1 MSLKSEMNALADQVR
16 RLCGKTG
23 TMTITA
29 MTNNLKGV
37 NAGGDSSGATAT
49 SPDVVSGKTFIGANG
64 SLETGSMTNN
74 GAVNKTLD
82 TSTKTYNI
90 PAGYHNGSGKVQ
102 IETQTKSVTP
112 TASAQ
117 TIYPDSGKVLS
128 AVTVAA
134 AGGRNVY
141 SGSITINS
149 ISQTSLTINTD
160 VSLSASDTFILYYSG
175 SGYDGYNADGMRSE
189 NFEFISN
196 AYKTPTDS
204 AVVVGSSSLTDNEG
218 SIENAI
224 NVFRDGTIS
233 FSGKQ
238 VSITSSHP
246 FAPSGSS
253 TNRTPAYSWILIK

>member
-90 PAGYHNGSGKVQ
+90 PAGYHNGGGKVQ

-112 TASAQ
+112 TSSAQ
-117 TIYPDSGKVLS
+117 TIYPDAGKVLS

-134 AGGRNVY
+134 AGGR
-141 SGSITINS
+141 SILTGAVIINS
-149 ISQTSLTINTD
+149 ASQTNLTINTG
-160 VSLSASDTFILYYSG
+160 VSLSTSDTFIMYYSG
-175 SGYDGYNADGMRSE
+175 QGYDGYNDG
-189 NFEFISN
+189 NFANITH

-204 AVVVGSSSLTDNEG
+204 GVISGNSNLTDNEG
-218 SIENAI
+218 NIESSIYIERRGT
-224 NVFRDGTIS
+224 VTFSGTQVTIS
-233 FSGKQ
+233 GGY
-238 VSITSSHP
+238 P
-246 FAPSGSS
+246 FVPSV
-253 TNRTPAYSWILIK
+253 NNQTPAYSWILIK

>member
-16 RLCGKTG
+16 RLSGKTG
-23 TMTITA
+23 KMTITA

-37 NAGGDSSGATAT
+37 TAGGGASGATAV
-49 SPDVVSGKTFIGANG
+49 SSDVIAGKTYVGANG
-64 SLETGSMTNN
+64 NLETGSMANN

-82 TSTKTYNI
+82 TTTKSYNI
-90 PAGYHNGSGKVQ
+90 PAGYHNGNGKVQ
-102 IETQTKSVTP
+102 LETQTKSVTP
-112 TASAQ
+112 SSSAQ
-117 TIYPDSGKVLS
+117 TVYPDSGKVLS

-149 ISQTSLTINTD
+149 ISQTSLTINTG

-175 SGYDGYNADGMRSE
+175 SGYDGYNSDGMYSE

-204 AVVVGSSSLTDNEG
+204 AVMVGSSSLTDNEG
-218 SIENAI
+218 NIENSI
-224 NVFRDGTIS
+224 NVFRNGTIS
-233 FSGKQ
+233 FSGNQ
-238 VSITSSHP
+238 VSITSRHP

-253 TNRTPAYSWILIK
+253 NNRTPAYSWVLIK

>member
-37 NAGGDSSGATAT
+37 NAGGNSSGATAT

-64 SLETGSMTNN
+64 SLETGSMTNH

-112 TASAQ
+112 TSSAQ
-117 TIYPDSGKVLS
+117 TIYPDAGKVLS

-134 AGGRNVY
+134 SGGR
-141 SGSITINS
+141 SILTGTVIINS
-149 ISQTSLTINTD
+149 TSQANLTINTG
-160 VSLSASDTFILYYSG
+160 VSLSTSDTFIMYYSG
-175 SGYDGYNADGMRSE
+175 PTYDGYNDSTVQATTCV
-189 NFEFISN
+189 
-196 AYKTPTDS
+196 YKTPTDS
-204 AVVVGSSSLTDNEG
+204 AVIGADSSLTDNEG
-218 SIENAI
+218 NIENSI
-224 NVFRDGTIS
+224 QVIRQGTVA
-233 FSGKQ
+233 FSGTQ
-238 VSITSSHP
+238 VTMNKCCP
-246 FAPSGSS
+246 FVPSV
-253 TNRTPAYSWILIK
+253 NNQTPAYSWILIK